1 MNTRI
6 TYCTSWNYKPEADR
20 VSAEM
25 ESITGVSAQLEAGS
39 GGVFNV
45 FFGDDLVFSKSECQ
59 RFPHPGEIAAKIKA
73 LLEHPKH

>member
-1 MNTRI
+1 MKTRI

-20 VSAEM
+20 VSAEI
-25 ESITGVSAQLEAGS
+25 ESITGVSARLEAGS

-59 RFPHPGEIAAKIKA
+59 RFPYPEEIAAKIKP
-73 LLEHPKH
+73 LLEQPKH